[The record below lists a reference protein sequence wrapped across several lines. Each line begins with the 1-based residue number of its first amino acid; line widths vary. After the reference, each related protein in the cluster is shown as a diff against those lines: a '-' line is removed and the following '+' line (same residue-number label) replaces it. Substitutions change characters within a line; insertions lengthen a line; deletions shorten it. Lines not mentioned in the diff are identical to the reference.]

1 MKPHSRARPFQETD
15 RAKHSK
21 HSKHR
26 MNILLIGSVSHAKI
40 RTLLAAPN
48 AIVARHPKRAMR
60 PWFKIRDHRA
70 TRHRQ
75 SIVQILAVTQ
85 NTPNTTKILLGT
97 SRLHRHMV
105 HSKVAMVH
113 SKVAMVHSKVVT
125 ANSNSRVAMVN
136 HKVATVNH
144 KVATVNSNSR
154 VVATPMIGFAAAV
167 GTTTLPEGRNAIS
180 ANNLVTR
187 IQSWLNHLHSKV
199 VMVNSKAVM
208 VNKVAVNKVATPMIG
223 CATAVGTTTLPEGQN
238 AISANNLED
247 RIQSWLNHLHSK
259 VVMVNSKVVT
269 VNSKAVMV
277 NSKAVTVN
285 SKAVTVNSKAVMV
298 NSKVATV
305 TKVTVE
311 ECKHSTPMIG
321 FAAAVGTTTLPEG
334 RNAISANNL
343 VTRIQ
348 TQFEPHQEQ
357 AQTRL
362 SIRMIGAVV
371 HVETTTLREGRNA
384 IGASSRK
391 MRSMLGRLQIHKM
404 QRQQH
409 QLQS

>member
-187 IQSWLNHLHSKV
+187 IQ
-199 VMVNSKAVM
+199 
-208 VNKVAVNKVATPMIG
+208 
-223 CATAVGTTTLPEGQN
+223 
-238 AISANNLED
+238 
-247 RIQSWLNHLHSK
+247 
-259 VVMVNSKVVT
+259 
-269 VNSKAVMV
+269 
-277 NSKAVTVN
+277 
-285 SKAVTVNSKAVMV
+285 
-298 NSKVATV
+298 
-305 TKVTVE
+305 
-311 ECKHSTPMIG
+311 
-321 FAAAVGTTTLPEG
+321 
-334 RNAISANNL
+334 
-343 VTRIQ
+343 